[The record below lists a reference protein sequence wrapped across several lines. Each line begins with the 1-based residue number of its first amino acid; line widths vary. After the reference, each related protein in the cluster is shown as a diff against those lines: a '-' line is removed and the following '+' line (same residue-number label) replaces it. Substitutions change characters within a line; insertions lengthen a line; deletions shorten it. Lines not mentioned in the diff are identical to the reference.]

1 MNQMK
6 NKLAKQSYFI
16 KRLRD
21 CGYVVDKVFDQYSDA
36 DVRAWTI
43 MIDPKVSSV
52 FCTCYSNHGEG
63 KDIAMDSR
71 AYFELHDGGQF
82 MPTRIKL
89 DTSSIEVI
97 VSRLVSFGISPQI
110 KLEH

>member
-1 MNQMK
+1 MK

-21 CGYVVDKVFDQYSDA
+21 SGYIIDKVFDQYSDG

-43 MIDPKVSSV
+43 LINPKTASV

-63 KDIAMDSR
+63 TNIDMESR

-82 MPTRIKL
+82 IPSRIKI
-89 DTSSIEVI
+89 DTSSLEVI
-97 VSRLVSFGISPQI
+97 VSKLIGFGVEPISNNSINP
-110 KLEH
+110 H